1 MLLLITLIAMLKS
14 NKHCLVQIKYNPT
27 NMALRLWRM
36 TKRNELLIPQPRCA
50 SFVLFAQAS
59 EPSLNFN
66 ISKMAYEWKD
76 MN

>member
-1 MLLLITLIAMLKS
+1 
-14 NKHCLVQIKYNPT
+14 
-27 NMALRLWRM
+27 M
-36 TKRNELLIPQPRCA
+36 TKRNKLLIPQPRCA
-50 SFVLFAQAS
+50 SFVLFAQGS